1 MEVPR
6 IACFHGGGS
15 NSAVFAAQC
24 KRLAHALAGT
34 YDLVFFDAPYERAAG
49 PGVLPHFADLA
60 PFRTW
65 MQPAAGIDAT
75 AARSDHDEDEEEP
88 GLVRVLK
95 LMHADTLRRRRAAR
109 AGGDAAAT
117 EPGRWVAAMGFSQGT
132 RVVGGLLRRQQQRR
146 RRQRR
151 AQHLDDPFGVE
162 LEFGILCMG
171 SASPMGWFDEA
182 ETSSTSSACIA
193 LDTDK
198 AAPVLPI
205 GGQLVVEDN
214 DVIAIP
220 TLHLHGLRDPILPKS
235 RDQLAAYY
243 DLGASHL
250 LEINYHHAMPWYTQ
264 DLMDF
269 VLMIKSTHKR
279 ARMGV

>member
-1 MEVPR
+1 
-6 IACFHGGGS
+6 
-15 NSAVFAAQC
+15 
-24 KRLAHALAGT
+24 
-34 YDLVFFDAPYERAAG
+34 
-49 PGVLPHFADLA
+49 
-60 PFRTW
+60 
-65 MQPAAGIDAT
+65 
-75 AARSDHDEDEEEP
+75 
-88 GLVRVLK
+88 
-95 LMHADTLRRRRAAR
+95 
-109 AGGDAAAT
+109 
-117 EPGRWVAAMGFSQGT
+117 MGFFSPSLTGSSS
-132 RVVGGLLRRQQQRR
+132 LLF
-146 RRQRR
+146 
-151 AQHLDDPFGVE
+151 P
-162 LEFGILCMG
+162 
-171 SASPMGWFDEA
+171 
-182 ETSSTSSACIA
+182 A

-279 ARMGV
+279 ARMAV